1 MNTAPAVEVKQLWVA
16 YPGCPPVLQGLDLRV
31 EAGQRLGIIGPNGA
45 GKTTLF
51 LALAGLLPPC
61 SGQITL
67 FGQPLQPGQFRL
79 RWGWCF
85 RIPTINCLPPRW
97 PRM

>member
-51 LALAGLLPPC
+51 LALAGLLPP
-61 SGQITL
+61 L
-67 FGQPLQPGQFRL
+67 FRPDHFVWAAAPA
-79 RWGWCF
+79 
-85 RIPTINCLPPRW
+85 W
-97 PRM
+97 PVSP